1 MFMGRGSKIIKRRK
15 VTGELKRAALA
26 AGAILATLV
35 VTPALA
41 QPLNVNLDAVMT
53 GAGPIDVE
61 NIVSGL
67 EQPWGMTFLPDGRM
81 LVTERPGNLRI
92 VGTDGMRSDP
102 LEGTPVIYAQGQG
115 GLLDVALDPNYG
127 ENNLVYLSFAAP
139 GPGGSAATALGRGE
153 LVEGEDGTARIEGFE
168 VIFRQEPWIT
178 GPAHFGSRIVFL
190 PNGQL
195 FLTMGERFQFEP
207 AQDLSN
213 HLGTIVRLNADGS
226 VPEGNPF
233 VGQPD
238 ARPEIWSY
246 GHRNIQA
253 ATINPETGALWV
265 AEMGPLG
272 GDELNLPEAGKNYG
286 WPVVSWGINYDG
298 SEIPDPPTH
307 PEFVDAVKH
316 WTPVIA
322 PSGMIF
328 YTGDVFPEWQGSA
341 FIGGL
346 VSHALVRLEIN
357 GESVTNEERIPLG
370 TRIRDVEQGP
380 DGFIYVLT
388 GEDDGKVLRLVP
400 LQ

>member
-1 MFMGRGSKIIKRRK
+1 MIKRRK
-15 VTGELKRAALA
+15 ATRKLKRAALA
-26 AGAILATLV
+26 TGAILALSV
-35 VTPALA
+35 VPPALA

-102 LEGTPVIYAQGQG
+102 LEGTPVIYAQVQG

-307 PEFVDAVKH
+307 PEFVDAVKQ

-346 VSHALVRLEIN
+346 VAHALVRLEID